1 VPSKPPASDPFALN
15 QYREYLRILALQQ
28 VGLRFQ
34 GKVDLSG
41 IVQET
46 LWEAHR
52 ELEGGCHVDG
62 GKRLPWLRRI
72 LSNNL
77 TDAVRRMAADKR
89 NVGREVSLQVSI
101 EQSSMRL
108 EAWLAQ
114 EDAPHHKLEQEERVL
129 QLVDA
134 LGKLPDAQREAL
146 TLHYWTGWTLVQ
158 IAAHLGRSRE
168 AVAGLLKRGLR
179 QLRSEM
185 SAGNQSHDS

>member
-1 VPSKPPASDPFALN
+1 VSAEPPTADPYVLN
-15 QYREYLRILALQQ
+15 QYQEYLKILALQQ
-28 VGLRFQ
+28 VALRFQ

-52 ELEGGCHVDG
+52 ELQKGCAVHD

-77 TDAVRRMAADKR
+77 ADAVRRMVANKR
-89 NVGREVSLQVSI
+89 NVGREVSLQQSV
-101 EQSSMRL
+101 EQSSLRL

-114 EDAPHHKLEQEERVL
+114 EVPPERKLEQEEHVL
-129 QLVDA
+129 QLVHA
-134 LGKLPDAQREAL
+134 LSKLPEAQREAL
-146 TLHYWTGWTLVQ
+146 MLHYWTGWTLVQ
-158 IAAHLGRSRE
+158 IATHMGRSRE

-179 QLRSEM
+179 ELRIVLNVE
-185 SAGNQSHDS
+185 NQSHDK